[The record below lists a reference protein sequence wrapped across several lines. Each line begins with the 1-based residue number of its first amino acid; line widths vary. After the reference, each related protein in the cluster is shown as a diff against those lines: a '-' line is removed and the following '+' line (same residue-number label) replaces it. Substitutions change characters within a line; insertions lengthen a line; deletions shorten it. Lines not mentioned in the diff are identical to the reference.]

1 MTGGYGLGA
10 AQGGEQR
17 HGAARMTAPTALY
30 GPSFI
35 HAIHVSERTN
45 LRDPARSVDDRPYR
59 PDGPNRHEFKALTSD
74 GRLDGRG
81 AGSSELLQRAFDP
94 GPASTPDWAPDP
106 WLEPPG
112 ASDSD
117 STPPEDWDSGA

>member
-1 MTGGYGLGA
+1 MWDGPGGP
-10 AQGGEQR
+10 
-17 HGAARMTAPTALY
+17 M
-30 GPSFI
+30 
-35 HAIHVSERTN
+35 
-45 LRDPARSVDDRPYR
+45 RPLHLDAGSRVCAGNR
-59 PDGPNRHEFKALTSD
+59 PNGPNRNEFKVLTSD
-74 GRLDGRG
+74 GWGE
-81 AGSSELLQRAFDP
+81 GSSELLQRAFDP